1 MAASF
6 AEGPSRAPASMAAK
20 LEKTRTPGVYKRG
33 NRYVVVYYVEGRQ
46 RRESAPNFELA
57 RKLKA
62 AREADVSRGE
72 FHEQSRTSFAEY
84 AIEWVE
90 RYQGRGRGFRES
102 TRDNYRSDVSRYG
115 LPYFGP
121 TKRLAQITPRDI
133 ANFVAWLC
141 DERAQAKHADRL
153 RAEAGIKR
161 SGRDRKRLSDS
172 SVANIVKPLRAC
184 FATAV
189 AEGLIRQNPARDVPM
204 PHRLSVENV
213 EPEETRAL
221 SREQLADFLRVV
233 HPKHRTMFRFLAST
247 GLRVSEVAAL
257 QWRHV
262 RLDGAK
268 PCVRVRRQLYRGRLQ
283 PPKSRHGRR
292 DVPLDYRLVVEL
304 RTLRGETEWFTG
316 EDLVFANEAGGPIDK
331 DNLRRRHLRPAA
343 EEAGAPWAA
352 FHTFRHTCASLL
364 FARGASVVQVQ
375 RWLGHHS
382 AAFTLSTYVHWLD
395 GDDLGEPLNLS
406 SELHVEPAAAP
417 AARTAA

>member
-1 MAASF
+1 MVASF
-6 AEGPSRAPASMAAK
+6 AAGDLMPAK
-20 LEKTRTPGVYKRG
+20 LEKTKTPGVYRRG
-33 NRYVVVYYVEGRQ
+33 GRYVVVYYVDGQQ
-46 RRESAPNFELA
+46 RRESAANYELA

-62 AREADVSRGE
+62 AREADVARGE

-84 AIEWVE
+84 ALEWVE

-102 TRDNYRSDVSRYG
+102 TRDNYRSDLTRYAVPWFGSR
-115 LPYFGP
+115 
-121 TKRLAQITPRDI
+121 RNLAQITPREI

-141 DERAQAKHADRL
+141 DERAQAKHAEAL
-153 RAEAGIKR
+153 RAEAGIKPT
-161 SGRDRKRLSDS
+161 GRAVKRLSDS
-172 SVANIVKPLRAC
+172 TVANVMKPIRAC
-184 FATAV
+184 LGTAV

-204 PHRLSVENV
+204 PHRPTVENA
-213 EPEETRAL
+213 EPEDIRAL
-221 SREQLADFLRVV
+221 SRDQLAHFLRVV
-233 HPKHRTMFRFLAST
+233 HPRHRTLFRFLAST

-257 QWRHV
+257 QWQDV
-262 RLDGAK
+262 RLDGSK
-268 PCVRVRRQLYRGRLQ
+268 PHVRVRRQLYRGRLQ

-292 DVPLDYRLVVEL
+292 DVPLDHRLVVEL
-304 RTLRGETEWFTG
+304 RTLRTKTHWPASD
-316 EDLVFANEAGGPIDK
+316 DLVFANEAGGPIDK

-395 GDDLGEPLNLS
+395 GDDLGEPLALEA
-406 SELHVEPAAAP
+406 ELAAEPKALDDAQRLALVG
-417 AARTAA
+417 A